1 MCSQIAEAVK
11 AGNYEFDTLVLSVSL
26 PAQLCVREVSMVV
39 CVCMNHAYIFCEDQ
53 KLEWYYTCGN
63 QQPLW
68 GQNAQP
74 HEFGDMF
81 KAQNVV

>member
-1 MCSQIAEAVK
+1 MLTKNSFVFAHIC
-11 AGNYEFDTLVLSVSL
+11 
-26 PAQLCVREVSMVV
+26 V
-39 CVCMNHAYIFCEDQ
+39 CVCVCKNWNATILVGD
-53 KLEWYYTCGN
+53 